1 MNCTLNKLVVRVN
14 TNRWSSTGGLWF
26 VNTRYLLMETLCF
39 SRIRVLVD
47 PLDIRQISEN
57 RCPRQDGEYVCMCMC
72 VCAIVR
78 SSIRATIGSTITR
91 VHFTIPR
98 FHDSSRIAV
107 DISVWGGERIFSS
120 SRCRGYDGR
129 ATMYE
134 GVLKRA
140 RTRSELAA
148 HRGWFSSS
156 AGYRLPCTQCH
167 IVGTRGADTTPA
179 FTETLHGVAKPA
191 GHGERRCQGA
201 CHRSIRLW
209 SRDIHWPRNSI
220 GICGGGGLIDLSN

>member
-1 MNCTLNKLVVRVN
+1 MIVDRRTLVCQHEIPPNGN
-14 TNRWSSTGGLWF
+14 TLFFSDSSLGRSSWYSSDIWESMSQTGW
-26 VNTRYLLMETLCF
+26 
-39 SRIRVLVD
+39 
-47 PLDIRQISEN
+47 
-57 RCPRQDGEYVCMCMC
+57 YVCMCMC

-107 DISVWGGERIFSS
+107 DISVWGGGRIFSS